1 MKTVP
6 VYDTHSMGIAA
17 SQVERLKEEFE
28 KSKGKV
34 TGVDDE
40 KDSPFGTMGGSQDV
54 HGAVGTFKDGV
65 HHEFDAGGKLMEATS
80 YVLRKAAGLLTETD
94 EVLASDLKVHQ
105 SGNK

>member
-1 MKTVP
+1 MNTVP

-17 SQVERLKEEFE
+17 GQVERLKDEFE

-34 TGVDDE
+34 TGVDE
-40 KDSPFGTMGGSQDV
+40 EHESPFGAMGGSKDV

-65 HHEFDAGGKLMEATS
+65 HHEFDAGGKLMEATG

-94 EVLASDLKVHQ
+94 EVLASDLKIHQ
-105 SGNK
+105 SGNQ